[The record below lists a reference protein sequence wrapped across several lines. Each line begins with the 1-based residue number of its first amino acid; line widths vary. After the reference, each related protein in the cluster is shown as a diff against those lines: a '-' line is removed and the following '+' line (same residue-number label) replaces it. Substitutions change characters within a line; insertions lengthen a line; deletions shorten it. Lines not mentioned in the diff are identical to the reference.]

1 MIQLLDRVSA
11 VLGIAAA
18 VAYFV
23 IGLMLGYEVFARYLF
38 TAPTIWAE
46 ELSRLLLVW
55 GTFVAAAVLLHRR
68 QHIRITILTE
78 RLPYRARQVQE
89 ILALLFIGAF
99 AAAVVWYGTPLAF
112 DSFERGR
119 TTGSMLD
126 IPIVWMEAAVPVGC
140 TILLLQALAEAARV
154 LLHGPAPLPD
164 PADVAH

>member
-1 MIQLLDRVSA
+1 MIQLLDRLSA
-11 VLGIAAA
+11 ALGVAAA
-18 VAYFV
+18 VAYFA

-55 GTFVAAAVLLHRR
+55 GTFAAAAILLHRR
-68 QHIRITILTE
+68 QHIRITILTD
-78 RLPYRARQVQE
+78 RLPHRGRQLQE
-89 ILALLFIGAF
+89 ILALLFIGGF

-140 TILLLQALAEAARV
+140 ALLCLQALAEILQVA
-154 LLHGPAPLPD
+154 LHGPAPISD